1 MYMVPLKNKKTEAE
15 NFQRVI
21 LFLVIVGTLQI
32 KNSFQKKKKNSF
44 QKHNQMKENNS
55 NLTAYDDDDDDL
67 QALAL
72 IFI

>member
-32 KNSFQKKKKNSF
+32 KNSFQK
-44 QKHNQMKENNS
+44 HNQMKENNS